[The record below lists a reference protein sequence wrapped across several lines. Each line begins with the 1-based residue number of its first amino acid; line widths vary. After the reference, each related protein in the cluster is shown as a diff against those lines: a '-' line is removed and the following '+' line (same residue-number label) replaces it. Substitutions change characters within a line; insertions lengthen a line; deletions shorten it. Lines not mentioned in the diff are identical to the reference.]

1 IAMPSFHQERFAKL
15 HAELQT
21 LAGQVPTPQYLPSC
35 LATTPVKPLPQKKR
49 EYPSISPF
57 VSVAV
62 PVFLKAHAI
71 QADRSLH
78 GLPCQRPGLA
88 RRRPRTARQSAESCA
103 SRPFRLGWQSKRM
116 PASVPCVTDSRG
128 PPSGGGS

>member
-1 IAMPSFHQERFAKL
+1 MATPAFQPERFAKL
-15 HAELQT
+15 HAELQA
-21 LAGQVPTPQYLPSC
+21 LAGEVPTPQYLPSC

-88 RRRPRTARQSAESCA
+88 RSRPRTARQSVESCA
-103 SRPFRLGWQSKRM
+103 SRPFRIGRQRKRKSV
-116 PASVPCVTDSRG
+116 PVPCVTKRPRTRG
-128 PPSGGGS
+128 